1 MSTYNRNKKLCSQL
15 NIGNYRTH
23 SLITKTVKVM
33 MDEQKNLA
41 AWECL
46 DQALFTSSHVKAKD
60 MEKGS
65 TDWDNVYPVSKE
77 ETDKMKNLVDEAV
90 RKADDP
96 SDSFFRERVS
106 DLREIISY
114 SYSKHRTWKWS
125 LIFGSIIAACIFW
138 YFGNQDKEDAQK
150 YAKDVTLVENWKK
163 ADTTITYDKL
173 DASSELSYQLYE
185 RRVQSAN
192 AYKLMKLHDLKRN
205 AESYRE
211 GMKTAK
217 HSADTAKLDKNIES
231 YKKRMAECEEK
242 MEKYQDEFDEVAD
255 MDFDEIQKMAL
266 KDTQGLVDDINDS
279 ASTKTGW
286 MIYLIILIPLY
297 IISGYPR
304 GYVISAHRRQHGFM
318 RTLQKIGFA
327 VASFFFGSGLLMSLL
342 PDSIVEYHY
351 TSGRVETRNEG
362 NPVNIVILGIKFGL
376 MVAGVLIFCFVSVLI
391 MTIETISGLKR
402 NFNWA
407 AMLNKGKKAPV
418 AVAEAP
424 INARND

>member
-1 MSTYNRNKKLCSQL
+1 MITFEEFLK
-15 NIGNYRTH
+15 NYFFKWTH

-65 TDWDNVYPVSKE
+65 TDWDNVYPVSKD
-77 ETDKMKNLVDEAV
+77 ETDKMKDLVDEAV

-279 ASTKTGW
+279 ASTKTGR

-362 NPVNIVILGIKFGL
+362 NPANIAILGIKFGL
-376 MVAGVLIFCFVSVLI
+376 MIAGVLIFCFVSVLI

>member
-1 MSTYNRNKKLCSQL
+1 
-15 NIGNYRTH
+15 
-23 SLITKTVKVM
+23 M

-77 ETDKMKNLVDEAV
+77 ETDKMKDLVDESV

-255 MDFDEIQKMAL
+255 MNFDEIQKMAL

-304 GYVISAHRRQHGFM
+304 GYMISAHRRQHGFM

-362 NPVNIVILGIKFGL
+362 NPANIAILGIKFGL
-376 MVAGVLIFCFVSVLI
+376 MIAGVLIFCFVSVLI

-407 AMLNKGKKAPV
+407 AMLNKGKKAPI

>member
-1 MSTYNRNKKLCSQL
+1 
-15 NIGNYRTH
+15 
-23 SLITKTVKVM
+23 M

-46 DQALFTSSHVKAKD
+46 DQALFTSSHLKAKD

-279 ASTKTGW
+279 ASTKTGR

-362 NPVNIVILGIKFGL
+362 NPANIAILGIKFGL
-376 MVAGVLIFCFVSVLI
+376 MIAGVLIFCFVSVLI
-391 MTIETISGLKR
+391 MTIETILGLKR

>member
-1 MSTYNRNKKLCSQL
+1 
-15 NIGNYRTH
+15 
-23 SLITKTVKVM
+23 M

-173 DASSELSYQLYE
+173 NASSELSYQLYE

>member
-1 MSTYNRNKKLCSQL
+1 
-15 NIGNYRTH
+15 
-23 SLITKTVKVM
+23 M

-77 ETDKMKNLVDEAV
+77 ETDKMKDLVDEAV

-351 TSGRVETRNEG
+351 TSGRVETRNET
-362 NPVNIVILGIKFGL
+362 NPVNFVILGIKFGL
-376 MVAGVLIFCFVSVLI
+376 MIAGVLIFCFVSVLI

-424 INARND
+424 INAKND

>member
-1 MSTYNRNKKLCSQL
+1 
-15 NIGNYRTH
+15 
-23 SLITKTVKVM
+23 M

-46 DQALFTSSHVKAKD
+46 DQALFTSSHLKAKD

-362 NPVNIVILGIKFGL
+362 NPANIAILGIKFGL
-376 MVAGVLIFCFVSVLI
+376 MIAGVLIFCFVSVLI
-391 MTIETISGLKR
+391 MTIETILGLKR

>member
-1 MSTYNRNKKLCSQL
+1 
-15 NIGNYRTH
+15 
-23 SLITKTVKVM
+23 M

-138 YFGNQDKEDAQK
+138 YFSNQDKESAQK

-266 KDTQGLVDDINDS
+266 KDAQGLVDDINDS

-376 MVAGVLIFCFVSVLI
+376 MIAGVLIFCFVSVLI

-407 AMLNKGKKAPV
+407 VMLNKGKKAPV

-424 INARND
+424 INVRND

>member
-1 MSTYNRNKKLCSQL
+1 
-15 NIGNYRTH
+15 
-23 SLITKTVKVM
+23 M

-77 ETDKMKNLVDEAV
+77 ETDKMKDLVDEAV

-255 MDFDEIQKMAL
+255 MNFDEIQKMAL

-407 AMLNKGKKAPV
+407 AMLNKGKKVPV

>member
-1 MSTYNRNKKLCSQL
+1 
-15 NIGNYRTH
+15 
-23 SLITKTVKVM
+23 M

-77 ETDKMKNLVDEAV
+77 ETDKMKDLVDEAV

-106 DLREIISY
+106 DLCEIISY

-376 MVAGVLIFCFVSVLI
+376 MIAGVLIFCFVSVLI

>member
-1 MSTYNRNKKLCSQL
+1 
-15 NIGNYRTH
+15 
-23 SLITKTVKVM
+23 M

-65 TDWDNVYPVSKE
+65 TDWDNVYPVSKD
-77 ETDKMKNLVDEAV
+77 ETDKMKELVDEAV

-255 MDFDEIQKMAL
+255 MDFEEIQKMAL

-376 MVAGVLIFCFVSVLI
+376 MIAGVLIFCFVSVLI

>member
-1 MSTYNRNKKLCSQL
+1 
-15 NIGNYRTH
+15 
-23 SLITKTVKVM
+23 M

-65 TDWDNVYPVSKE
+65 TDWDNVYPVSKD

-376 MVAGVLIFCFVSVLI
+376 MIAGVLIFCFVSVLI

-407 AMLNKGKKAPV
+407 AMLNKGKKVPV

>member
-1 MSTYNRNKKLCSQL
+1 
-15 NIGNYRTH
+15 
-23 SLITKTVKVM
+23 M

-77 ETDKMKNLVDEAV
+77 ETDKMKDLVDEAV

-376 MVAGVLIFCFVSVLI
+376 MIVGVLIFCFVSVLI

>member
-1 MSTYNRNKKLCSQL
+1 
-15 NIGNYRTH
+15 
-23 SLITKTVKVM
+23 

-173 DASSELSYQLYE
+173 NASSELSYQLYE

-255 MDFDEIQKMAL
+255 MNFDEIQKMAL

-376 MVAGVLIFCFVSVLI
+376 MIAGVLIFCFVSVLI
-391 MTIETISGLKR
+391 MTIETISGLMR

-407 AMLNKGKKAPV
+407 AILNKGKKAPV

>member
-1 MSTYNRNKKLCSQL
+1 
-15 NIGNYRTH
+15 
-23 SLITKTVKVM
+23 M

-46 DQALFTSSHVKAKD
+46 DQALFTSSHLKAKD

-96 SDSFFRERVS
+96 SDSFFRERMS

-304 GYVISAHRRQHGFM
+304 GYVISAHRHQHGFM

-362 NPVNIVILGIKFGL
+362 NPANIAILGIKFGL
-376 MVAGVLIFCFVSVLI
+376 MIAGVLIFCFVSVLI

-407 AMLNKGKKAPV
+407 AMLNKGKKASV

>member
-1 MSTYNRNKKLCSQL
+1 
-15 NIGNYRTH
+15 
-23 SLITKTVKVM
+23 M

-138 YFGNQDKEDAQK
+138 YFGNLDKEDAQK

-255 MDFDEIQKMAL
+255 MNFDEIQKMAL

-376 MVAGVLIFCFVSVLI
+376 MIAGVLIFCFVSVLI

>member
-1 MSTYNRNKKLCSQL
+1 
-15 NIGNYRTH
+15 
-23 SLITKTVKVM
+23 M

-65 TDWDNVYPVSKE
+65 TYWDNVYPVSKE
-77 ETDKMKNLVDEAV
+77 ETDKMKALVDEAV

-255 MDFDEIQKMAL
+255 MNFDEIQKMAL

-376 MVAGVLIFCFVSVLI
+376 MIAGVLIFCFVSVLI

-418 AVAEAP
+418 AVADVP
-424 INARND
+424 INVRND

>member
-1 MSTYNRNKKLCSQL
+1 
-15 NIGNYRTH
+15 
-23 SLITKTVKVM
+23 M

>member
-1 MSTYNRNKKLCSQL
+1 
-15 NIGNYRTH
+15 
-23 SLITKTVKVM
+23 M

-114 SYSKHRTWKWS
+114 SYSKHRTWKWA

-255 MDFDEIQKMAL
+255 MNFDEIQKMAL

-304 GYVISAHRRQHGFM
+304 GYMISAHRRQHGFM

-362 NPVNIVILGIKFGL
+362 NPANIAILGIKFGL
-376 MVAGVLIFCFVSVLI
+376 MIAGVLIFCFVSVLI
-391 MTIETISGLKR
+391 MTIETILGLKR

>member
-1 MSTYNRNKKLCSQL
+1 
-15 NIGNYRTH
+15 
-23 SLITKTVKVM
+23 M

-279 ASTKTGW
+279 ASMKTGW

-407 AMLNKGKKAPV
+407 AMLNKGKKVPV

>member
-1 MSTYNRNKKLCSQL
+1 MITFEEFLK
-15 NIGNYRTH
+15 NYFFKWTH

-77 ETDKMKNLVDEAV
+77 ETDKMKALVDEAV

-255 MDFDEIQKMAL
+255 MNFDEIQKMAL

-376 MVAGVLIFCFVSVLI
+376 MIAGVLIFCFVSVLI

-424 INARND
+424 INASND

>member
-1 MSTYNRNKKLCSQL
+1 
-15 NIGNYRTH
+15 
-23 SLITKTVKVM
+23 M

-46 DQALFTSSHVKAKD
+46 DQALFTSSHLKAKD

-96 SDSFFRERVS
+96 SDSFFRERVA

-138 YFGNQDKEDAQK
+138 YFSNQDKESAQK
-150 YAKDVTLVENWKK
+150 YAKDVALVENWKK
-163 ADTTITYDKL
+163 TDTTITYDKL
-173 DASSELSYQLYE
+173 NASSELSYQLYE

-304 GYVISAHRRQHGFM
+304 GYVISAHRHQHGFM

-362 NPVNIVILGIKFGL
+362 NPANIAILGIKFGL
-376 MVAGVLIFCFVSVLI
+376 MIAGVLIFCFVSVLI

>member
-1 MSTYNRNKKLCSQL
+1 
-15 NIGNYRTH
+15 
-23 SLITKTVKVM
+23 M

-46 DQALFTSSHVKAKD
+46 DQALFTSSHLKAKD
-60 MEKGS
+60 MEKES

-362 NPVNIVILGIKFGL
+362 NPANIAILGIKFGL
-376 MVAGVLIFCFVSVLI
+376 MIAGVLIFCFVSVLI

>member
-1 MSTYNRNKKLCSQL
+1 
-15 NIGNYRTH
+15 
-23 SLITKTVKVM
+23 M
-33 MDEQKNLA
+33 MDELKNLA

-77 ETDKMKNLVDEAV
+77 ETDKMKALVDEAV

-304 GYVISAHRRQHGFM
+304 GYMISAHRRQHGFM

>member
-1 MSTYNRNKKLCSQL
+1 
-15 NIGNYRTH
+15 
-23 SLITKTVKVM
+23 M

-77 ETDKMKNLVDEAV
+77 ETDKMKDLVDEAV

-362 NPVNIVILGIKFGL
+362 NPANIAILGIKFGL
-376 MVAGVLIFCFVSVLI
+376 MIAGVLIFCFVSVLI

>member
-1 MSTYNRNKKLCSQL
+1 MITFEEFLK
-15 NIGNYRTH
+15 NYFFKWTH

-46 DQALFTSSHVKAKD
+46 DQALFTSSHLKAKD

-304 GYVISAHRRQHGFM
+304 GYVISAHRHQHGFM

-362 NPVNIVILGIKFGL
+362 NPANIAILGIKFGL
-376 MVAGVLIFCFVSVLI
+376 MIAGVLIFCFVSVLI

>member
-1 MSTYNRNKKLCSQL
+1 
-15 NIGNYRTH
+15 
-23 SLITKTVKVM
+23 

-46 DQALFTSSHVKAKD
+46 DQALFTSSHLKAKD

-211 GMKTAK
+211 GMKAAK

-255 MDFDEIQKMAL
+255 MNFDEIQKMAL

-376 MVAGVLIFCFVSVLI
+376 MIAGVLIFCFVSVLI

>member
-1 MSTYNRNKKLCSQL
+1 MITFEEFLKNHFFKW
-15 NIGNYRTH
+15 TH

-255 MDFDEIQKMAL
+255 MDFDEIKKMAL
-266 KDTQGLVDDINDS
+266 KDTQGLVDDINNS

>member
-1 MSTYNRNKKLCSQL
+1 
-15 NIGNYRTH
+15 
-23 SLITKTVKVM
+23 M

-138 YFGNQDKEDAQK
+138 YFSNQDKESAQK
-150 YAKDVTLVENWKK
+150 YAKDVALVENWKK
-163 ADTTITYDKL
+163 TDTTITYDKL
-173 DASSELSYQLYE
+173 NASSELSYQLYE
-185 RRVQSAN
+185 RRIQSAN

-255 MDFDEIQKMAL
+255 MNFDEIQKMAL

-376 MVAGVLIFCFVSVLI
+376 MIAGVLIFCFVSVLI

-418 AVAEAP
+418 AVADAP
-424 INARND
+424 INASND

>member
-1 MSTYNRNKKLCSQL
+1 
-15 NIGNYRTH
+15 
-23 SLITKTVKVM
+23 M

-77 ETDKMKNLVDEAV
+77 ETDKMKALVDEAV

-96 SDSFFRERVS
+96 SDSFFRERVA

-255 MDFDEIQKMAL
+255 MNFDEIQKMAL

-279 ASTKTGW
+279 ASMKTGW

-304 GYVISAHRRQHGFM
+304 GYMISAHRRQHGFM

-362 NPVNIVILGIKFGL
+362 NPANIAILGIKFGL
-376 MVAGVLIFCFVSVLI
+376 MIAGVLIFCFVSVLI

-424 INARND
+424 INARNY

>member
-1 MSTYNRNKKLCSQL
+1 
-15 NIGNYRTH
+15 
-23 SLITKTVKVM
+23 M

-77 ETDKMKNLVDEAV
+77 ETDKMKALVDEAV

-211 GMKTAK
+211 GMKMAK

-376 MVAGVLIFCFVSVLI
+376 MIAGVLIFCFVSVLI

-424 INARND
+424 INTRND

>member
-1 MSTYNRNKKLCSQL
+1 
-15 NIGNYRTH
+15 
-23 SLITKTVKVM
+23 M

-46 DQALFTSSHVKAKD
+46 DQALFTSSHLKAKD

-362 NPVNIVILGIKFGL
+362 NPANIAILGIKFGL
-376 MVAGVLIFCFVSVLI
+376 MIAGVLIFCFVSVLI
-391 MTIETISGLKR
+391 MTIETILGLKR

-407 AMLNKGKKAPV
+407 AMLNKGKKVPV

-424 INARND
+424 INTRND

>member
-1 MSTYNRNKKLCSQL
+1 
-15 NIGNYRTH
+15 
-23 SLITKTVKVM
+23 M

-77 ETDKMKNLVDEAV
+77 ETDKMKALVDEAV

-255 MDFDEIQKMAL
+255 MNFDEIQKMAL

-407 AMLNKGKKAPV
+407 AMLNKGKKVPV

>member
-1 MSTYNRNKKLCSQL
+1 
-15 NIGNYRTH
+15 
-23 SLITKTVKVM
+23 M

-77 ETDKMKNLVDEAV
+77 ETDKMKALVDEAV

-192 AYKLMKLHDLKRN
+192 AYKLMKLHDLKKN

-231 YKKRMAECEEK
+231 YKKRMAEWEEK

-255 MDFDEIQKMAL
+255 MNFDEIQKMAL

-376 MVAGVLIFCFVSVLI
+376 MIAGVLIFCFVSVLI

-407 AMLNKGKKAPV
+407 AMLNKGKKVPV

-424 INARND
+424 INTRND

>member
-1 MSTYNRNKKLCSQL
+1 
-15 NIGNYRTH
+15 
-23 SLITKTVKVM
+23 M
-33 MDEQKNLA
+33 MDEQKKLA

-46 DQALFTSSHVKAKD
+46 DQALFTSSHLKAKD

-279 ASTKTGW
+279 ASTKTGR

-362 NPVNIVILGIKFGL
+362 NPANIAILGIKFGL
-376 MVAGVLIFCFVSVLI
+376 MIAGVLIFCFVSVLI

>member
-1 MSTYNRNKKLCSQL
+1 
-15 NIGNYRTH
+15 
-23 SLITKTVKVM
+23 M

-150 YAKDVTLVENWKK
+150 YAKDVTLVENWKR

>member
-1 MSTYNRNKKLCSQL
+1 
-15 NIGNYRTH
+15 
-23 SLITKTVKVM
+23 M

-77 ETDKMKNLVDEAV
+77 ETDKMKDLVDEAV

-255 MDFDEIQKMAL
+255 MNFDEIQKMAL

-362 NPVNIVILGIKFGL
+362 NPANIAILGIKFGL
-376 MVAGVLIFCFVSVLI
+376 MIAGVLIFCFVSVLI

-407 AMLNKGKKAPV
+407 AMLNKGKKVPV

>member
-1 MSTYNRNKKLCSQL
+1 
-15 NIGNYRTH
+15 
-23 SLITKTVKVM
+23 M

-77 ETDKMKNLVDEAV
+77 ETDKMKDLVDEAV

-255 MDFDEIQKMAL
+255 MNFDEIQKMAL

-424 INARND
+424 INVRND

>member
-1 MSTYNRNKKLCSQL
+1 
-15 NIGNYRTH
+15 
-23 SLITKTVKVM
+23 M
-33 MDEQKNLA
+33 MDEQKKLA

-46 DQALFTSSHVKAKD
+46 DQALFTSSHLKAKD

-65 TDWDNVYPVSKE
+65 TDWDNVFPVSKE

-279 ASTKTGW
+279 ASTKTGR

-362 NPVNIVILGIKFGL
+362 NPANIAILGIKFGL
-376 MVAGVLIFCFVSVLI
+376 MIAGVLIFCFVSVLI

>member
-1 MSTYNRNKKLCSQL
+1 
-15 NIGNYRTH
+15 
-23 SLITKTVKVM
+23 M

-77 ETDKMKNLVDEAV
+77 ETDKMKALVDEAV

-96 SDSFFRERVS
+96 SESFFRERVS

-173 DASSELSYQLYE
+173 NASSELSYQLYE

-255 MDFDEIQKMAL
+255 MNFDEIQKMAL

>member
-1 MSTYNRNKKLCSQL
+1 
-15 NIGNYRTH
+15 
-23 SLITKTVKVM
+23 M

-77 ETDKMKNLVDEAV
+77 ETDKMKALVDEAV

-173 DASSELSYQLYE
+173 NASSELSYQLYE

-255 MDFDEIQKMAL
+255 MNFDEIQKMAL

-376 MVAGVLIFCFVSVLI
+376 MIAGVLIFCFVSVLI

-424 INARND
+424 INVRND